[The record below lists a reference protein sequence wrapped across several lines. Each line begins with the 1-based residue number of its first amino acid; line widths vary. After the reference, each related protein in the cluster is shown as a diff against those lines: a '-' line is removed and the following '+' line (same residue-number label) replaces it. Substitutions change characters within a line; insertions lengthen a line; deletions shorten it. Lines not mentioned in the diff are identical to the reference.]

1 MNWKGIL
8 GIALGSAIAGLVL
21 GLVLGMRGCDG
32 GSVTKLLEENAELKV
47 EVSRQRFL
55 AHEAEDEREA
65 HAVRRNDAERQL
77 AAARAKQKASD
88 STIVDLRGRVARAG
102 RKRDERNDLIDALE
116 GQNAVKDEQ
125 IDWVQAALDASK
137 DETVAA
143 LQGRLSLDAALVASE
158 KRADKLEKYVMKERP
173 KRILIGIGSAV
184 GGAGVMALAVYGAG
198 RL

>member
-1 MNWKGIL
+1 VNWKGIL
-8 GIALGSAIAGLVL
+8 GIALGSAVAGLVL

-47 EVSRQRFL
+47 EVTRQRFL
-55 AHEAEDEREA
+55 AHQAEDERA
-65 HAVRRNDAERQL
+65 DHAVRRNAAEREL
-77 AAARAKQKASD
+77 AAAKAKQAASD
-88 STIVDLRGRVARAG
+88 GTIKDLRSKVARAG

-116 GQNAVKDEQ
+116 MQSAVQEDQ

-143 LQGRLSLDAALVASE
+143 IQGRLSLDAALAASE

-173 KRILIGIGSAV
+173 KRVLIGIGSAI

>member
-1 MNWKGIL
+1 VNWKGIL
-8 GIALGSAIAGLVL
+8 GIAVGSAVAGLVL

-47 EVSRQRFL
+47 EVTRQRFL
-55 AHEAEDEREA
+55 AHEAEKERA
-65 HAVRRNDAERQL
+65 DHAVRRNDAERQL
-77 AAARAKQKASD
+77 EAARAKQAASD
-88 STIVDLRGRVARAG
+88 GTIKDLRGKVARAG

-116 GQNAVKDEQ
+116 MQNAVKEDQ
-125 IDWVQAALDASK
+125 IDWLQLALDASK
-137 DETVAA
+137 DETIAA
-143 LQGRLSLDAALVASE
+143 NHGRLSLDAALVASE
-158 KRADKLEKYVMKERP
+158 KRADKLEKHVMKERP